1 MSPNDHQLGHPA
13 HHRAHGLGPHLRGL
27 PLEAAPFTNGLI
39 WIIDISIGLGC
50 GKILTVLAVDAHHH
64 QLESGAPTLHHVR
77 CIGVAVAASWN
88 GDTIADF
95 LKRLIAV
102 MGRPAAYLKD
112 GGSDLHRAAALLEE
126 QDIGS
131 PCIDDVS
138 HAAANMLKRIYQHH
152 PAFERFLSACGQVSG
167 KLKQTLLACLAPP
180 TVRTK
185 ARFMNVHRLLTWAER
200 VLELSPP
207 GGAKSGCDQRS
218 LVTFTPPLELAA
230 ALGAIA
236 KTRPT
241 SGWLE
246 RPAVPTWD

>member
-1 MSPNDHQLGHPA
+1 M
-13 HHRAHGLGPHLRGL
+13 
-27 PLEAAPFTNGLI
+27 
-39 WIIDISIGLGC
+39 
-50 GKILTVLAVDAHHH
+50 
-64 QLESGAPTLHHVR
+64 
-77 CIGVAVAASWN
+77 GVAVAASWN

-126 QDIGS
+126 HDIGS

-152 PAFERFLSACGQVSG
+152 PAFERFLSACGQVSS

-180 TVRTK
+180 TVRTQT
-185 ARFMNVHRLLTWAER
+185 RFMNVHRLFPWAAR

-207 GGAKSGCDQRS
+207 DCVFHAKAPFRDKPGSW
-218 LVTFTPPLELAA
+218 PLSVKQE
-230 ALGAIA
+230 
-236 KTRPT
+236 
-241 SGWLE
+241 E
-246 RPAVPTWD
+246 